1 MNHQVQT
8 DERDTHTVLFDGDR
22 VFLHFF
28 YPLIVRGF
36 LIFLDCESYYMGVMA
51 FLLELMQMLKMLGI
65 VFEWEKWRPWKNFA
79 TTEKKMNVNAEIR
92 RRRTD

>member
-8 DERDTHTVLFDGDR
+8 DERDTHAVLFDGDR

-28 YPLIVRGF
+28 YPLTLCGF
-36 LIFLDCESYYMGVMA
+36 LIFLDCESYYMGVGGGMA

-65 VFEWEKWRPWKNFA
+65 VFEWEKWRPPKR
-79 TTEKKMNVNAEIR
+79 K
-92 RRRTD
+92 